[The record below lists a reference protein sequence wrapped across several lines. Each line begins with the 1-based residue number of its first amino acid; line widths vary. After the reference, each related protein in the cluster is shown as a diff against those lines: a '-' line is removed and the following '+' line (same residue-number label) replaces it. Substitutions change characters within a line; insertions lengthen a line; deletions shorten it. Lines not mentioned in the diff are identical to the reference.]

1 MVRPK
6 DRPIWRPPRNSND
19 QINYL
24 YCVLRHPCRWAPRS
38 IQCTCIS
45 FANGCRCRLSAS
57 LRYGRSYRTFCDPRQ
72 ILGMLHGSTA
82 ALAEWI
88 LAFADNITDIICE
101 MPVGSIAFPLMME
114 CSLVFLSLGWTFCL
128 LGQANIYTICTVDPE
143 PRYIQYGEYLPSQRG
158 HKMESMVTGIR
169 DDEGVAILDQLLGP
183 RPSWS
188 PKGSRVD
195 PYQGVDEWVRSWM
208 WYRIRK
214 YSAQSG
220 RIYLP
225 DLW

>member
-1 MVRPK
+1 
-6 DRPIWRPPRNSND
+6 
-19 QINYL
+19 
-24 YCVLRHPCRWAPRS
+24 
-38 IQCTCIS
+38 
-45 FANGCRCRLSAS
+45 
-57 LRYGRSYRTFCDPRQ
+57 
-72 ILGMLHGSTA
+72 MLHGSTA

-143 PRYIQYGEYLPSQRG
+143 PRYIQYGEYLPSNR

-208 WYRIRK
+208 WYRSGSTCCLIRDE
-214 YSAQSG
+214 YTCQICGDPIEDNAQVHHIIWKCHNG
-220 RIYLP
+220 TDHPKNLMAVCE
-225 DLW
+225 DCH